1 MNPLLLLV
9 PQEGAKHVEHAINID
24 LGKNTEETT
33 YAIARWILDSVHWLL
48 DLVGL
53 EKHETLVTV
62 LYAVIVFLVSVAVGR
77 IVQWLVTTILNK
89 IGPHVKSQFYNYLV
103 EEKFFSR
110 LGRIIPALVFL
121 IFIEFTLTSRASLAS
136 WLTRITWIYFIIIIC
151 NALCTLADS
160 IWSNINKRAN
170 KKHLPLNGLVQ
181 LVKLIIWI
189 VAVIVIVAIILDKSP
204 ASLLAGLG
212 AFAAVLMLVFKDSIL
227 GVVAGVQLSQNDSL
241 HVGDWI
247 AVPGADANGTVTEVG
262 LTAVKVENWDKTIST
277 LPPYSLVSKGF
288 KNYRNMSQSNT
299 RRICRSYYIDAD
311 SVVPL
316 TDDMLKEYA
325 EIPLLKDWIAQKLE
339 ERTKGITASI
349 NSEYGPQIGSIDT
362 NLGLFRAYMTFW
374 LFKNPNISH
383 ADTCFVT
390 TLQQTSVGIPLQ
402 LYCFTAT
409 SSWLPYEGVQAA
421 VFEHMAV
428 MLFKFK
434 LYTFEYPSGRDEIID
449 GYLSPGKNPDA
460 IFGMP
465 YPFFR
470 GSGTPQSPAMPPAGL
485 YPGSAP
491 AQTAAPAAASS
502 QSEGGPSAPSSPAGN
517 SSAGAEAGNATP
529 VK

>member
-1 MNPLLLLV
+1 MLV
-9 PQEGAKHVEHAINID
+9 PVGDRKPVEHAINID
-24 LGKNTEETT
+24 LGDNAEETT
-33 YAIARWILDSVHWLL
+33 YAVARWILDSVHWLL

-53 EKHETLVTV
+53 EKNETLVTV
-62 LYAVIVFLVSVAVGR
+62 VYAAIVFIVAVVVGR
-77 IVQWLVTTILNK
+77 VVQWVVASILNK

-110 LGRIIPALVFL
+110 LCRIIPALVFL
-121 IFIEFTLTSRASLAS
+121 IFIQFTLTSRVSLAS
-136 WLTRITWIYFIIIIC
+136 WLTRLTWIYFIFIIC
-151 NALCTLADS
+151 DALCTLADS
-160 IWSNINKRAN
+160 IWSNINRRAN
-170 KKHLPLNGLVQ
+170 KKHLPLSGLVQ

-189 VAVIVIVAIILDKSP
+189 VAVIIIVAIILDKSP

-247 AVPGADANGTVTEVG
+247 AVPGSDANGTVTEVG
-262 LTAVKVENWDKTIST
+262 LTAVKVENWDKTVST

-288 KNYRNMSQSNT
+288 TNYRNMSQSNT
-299 RRICRSYYIDAD
+299 RRICRSYNIDAD

-316 TDDMLKEYA
+316 TDEMLQEYA
-325 EIPLLKDWIAQKLE
+325 EIPLLKDWIARKLD
-339 ERTKGITASI
+339 ERAKGTPASI
-349 NSEYGPQIGSIDT
+349 NSQYGPQIGTIDT

-374 LFKNPNISH
+374 LFNNPDISH

-390 TLQQTSVGIPLQ
+390 TLQQTSAGIPLQ

-449 GYLSPGKNPDA
+449 GYLSPGKNPES

-465 YPFFR
+465 YPFFK
-470 GSGTPQSPAMPPAGL
+470 GTGTPQSPATPPAGL
-485 YPGSAP
+485 YAASTPSP
-491 AQTAAPAAASS
+491 AAAPALAETPTPGTQQSAA
-502 QSEGGPSAPSSPAGN
+502 GPRES
-517 SSAGAEAGNATP
+517 
-529 VK
+529 